1 MLDVPATVFV
11 VDDDPD
17 SRDSLVYLLTT
28 VGLPNRAFSSA
39 AEFLAAIDVHQTGCL
54 VCDVRMP
61 EMSGLDLLERLT
73 ADGFILPVIFITA
86 FADVPMAVRALK
98 SGAVEFVEKPFEAKG
113 MLARIRNALQQD
125 RLRRIEITHWNEI
138 EQRVASLTDKE
149 RETLVLVRDGA
160 PNKAIAAKIHITE
173 RAVEMRRA
181 ALMKKM
187 QVHSLAELI
196 RIVTE
201 HEINSELRATPFC
214 RMPCPLQLPDQNR
227 NVDIR

>member
-1 MLDVPATVFV
+1 M
-11 VDDDPD
+11 
-17 SRDSLVYLLTT
+17 
-28 VGLPNRAFSSA
+28 
-39 AEFLAAIDVHQTGCL
+39 EFLSAVDVHQAGCL

-61 EMSGLDLLERLT
+61 EMSGLDLLERLS

-113 MLARIRNALQQD
+113 MLLRIRTAIRQD
-125 RLRRIEITHWNEI
+125 QRRRIEIAHWNEI

-149 RETLVLVRDGA
+149 RETLVFVRDGA
-160 PNKAIAAKIHITE
+160 PNKAIATKLSLTE

-181 ALMKKM
+181 ALMKKL

-201 HEINSELRATPFC
+201 HEINAELRGTPVC
-214 RMPCPLQLPDQNR
+214 RVPCPLQSPEPNRGEAHEIPLDTDQHG
-227 NVDIR
+227 